1 MDKTIEV
8 RGKTTYKIN
17 TIEEALEDIKA
28 GKVIIV
34 IDDEDRENEGDFICA
49 AECITPE
56 IVNFMA
62 THGRGL
68 ICAPIEEGRAENL
81 KLNMMVPE
89 NTALH
94 NTAFTVSIDLIGQ
107 GCTTGISAYDRA
119 MCLKALVDPNIRP
132 EDFARPG
139 HIFPLKAKTGGV
151 LRRTGHTEAAIDLA
165 RLAGFYPAGVL
176 VEILNEDGSM
186 ARLPQLVKIA
196 EKHDLKIITIKDLVA
211 YRLKNESLIKKEL
224 RKNFP
229 TKFGNFE
236 LSVYRQLTTDD
247 MHIALKMGDWEED
260 EPVMVRVHSSS
271 HIRDIL
277 GPLRDEATVELEQ
290 AAAMIAE
297 NGKGLLLLMRQ
308 QDDGNSFLQAIDSYL
323 KIVNGE
329 ISPKSEQRD
338 FGIGA
343 QILRDL
349 KVSKMVLLTNAA
361 KRRVGLL
368 GYGLEIVENLP
379 IDSQS

>member
-1 MDKTIEV
+1 MDNYIEV
-8 RGKTTYKIN
+8 RGDTKYKIN
-17 TIEEALEDIKA
+17 AIEEALEDIKK
-28 GKVIIV
+28 GKVVIV

-49 AECITPE
+49 AECISPD

-68 ICAPIEEGRAENL
+68 ICAPIEENRAEEL
-81 KLNMMVPE
+81 ELNMMVPE

-107 GCTTGISAYDRA
+107 GCSTGISAYDRA
-119 MCLKALVDPNIRP
+119 MCLKALVDPNIKPR
-132 EDFARPG
+132 DFARPG
-139 HIFPLKAKTGGV
+139 HIFPLKAKKGGV

-165 RLAGFYPAGVL
+165 RLAGFYPAGAL

-186 ARLPQLVKIA
+186 ARLPQLVRIA

-211 YRLKNESLIKKEL
+211 YRLKNESLIKREL
-224 RKNFP
+224 KKKFP
-229 TKFGNFE
+229 TKFGDFE
-236 LSVYRQLTTDD
+236 LFVYRQLTTDD
-247 MHIALKMGDWEED
+247 MHIALKMGEWKEED
-260 EPVMVRVHSSS
+260 PVMVRVHSSS

-290 AAAMIAE
+290 AAAMIAK

-308 QDDGNSFLQAIDSYL
+308 QDDGDTFLQAIDSYL
-323 KIVNGE
+323 KVVNGE
-329 ISPKSEQRD
+329 MSPKSEQRD

-349 KVSKMVLLTNAA
+349 HVSKMVLLTNMV

-379 IDSQS
+379 IE